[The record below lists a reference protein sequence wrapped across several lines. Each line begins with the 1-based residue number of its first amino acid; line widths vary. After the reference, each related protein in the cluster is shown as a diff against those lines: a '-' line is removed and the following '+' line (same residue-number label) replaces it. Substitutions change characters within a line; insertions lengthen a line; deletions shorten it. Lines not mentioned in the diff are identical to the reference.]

1 MGMRLWLCFLFLPL
15 CLRAEDRWTY
25 LDNGQVRLGVNL
37 SAGACIGW
45 FSPSKSKD
53 NLLNAFDVGRY
64 VQQSYYGDPD
74 GSDWN
79 GQPWRYDPVQGG
91 SWKNV
96 PAKVVERRTTRDEI
110 YAKVHPRHWATGALL
125 SEVTLEQWL
134 RLDGDLARLRFKMTY
149 SGTKQHKPYHQ
160 ELPALFVPPKL
171 TTLVLVDKTGQLSRQ
186 QPNFPNEY
194 FILSGEPWLAWVDE
208 KDFGLGLYMPH
219 TQDVTVYRVRNGNRG
234 DCSYAAPIQTFA
246 LKPGLVFEYEVA
258 LGIGSLQELRQMAL
272 REKEKSGK

>member
-1 MGMRLWLCFLFLPL
+1 MRLWLCLLFFPL
-15 CLRAEDRWTY
+15 CLLAEDRWTY
-25 LDNGQVRLGVNL
+25 LDNGKVRLGVNL
-37 SAGACIGW
+37 DAGASIGW
-45 FSPSKSKD
+45 FSAARSKD

-79 GQPWRYDPVQGG
+79 GQPWRYNPVQGG

-134 RLDGDLARLRFKMTY
+134 RLDGTLARMKFKMTY
-149 SGTKQHKPYHQ
+149 TGTKEYKPHHQ

-171 TTLVLVDKTGQLSRQ
+171 ATLVFVDRAGQLSRQ
-186 QPNFPNEY
+186 QPSFPNEY
-194 FILSGEPWLAWVDE
+194 FKLGAEPWLAWVDE
-208 KDFGLGLYMPH
+208 KDHGLGIYMPH
-219 TQDVTVYRVRNGNRG
+219 TQDVTAYRVRNGNQG
-234 DCSYAAPIQTFA
+234 DCSYVAPIKTFA

-258 LGIGSLQELRQMAL
+258 LGIGSLEELRQMAL
-272 REKEKSGK
+272 REKEKSAK